1 MNDPVFAVGRPSR
14 LSIDVALVPQVA
26 DPGDPGVLIV
36 IDQIR
41 ASTTITTLIDG
52 GCRDVFL
59 AGDPDAARAVAS
71 ETGSLLAG
79 EMHAV
84 KPADFDFDNS
94 PAELVGVDLSGRS
107 VVLSTTNGTAVINR
121 LRRRGPVLVGC
132 IRNASAVAKA
142 AVALAGGE
150 AGAVRIVCAGRE
162 GLFVLDDAIA
172 AGLIAQR
179 LVESAATRGEDADLS
194 DAAKAAVRLRESWPT
209 LLAAMQDSDGG
220 ATLRRIGAPQDIDF
234 CAGED
239 LTTTVPIVRYDGRMR
254 AVPLRD

>member
-1 MNDPVFAVGRPSR
+1 M
-14 LSIDVALVPQVA
+14 
-26 DPGDPGVLIV
+26 
-36 IDQIR
+36 
-41 ASTTITTLIDG
+41 
-52 GCRDVFL
+52 
-59 AGDPDAARAVAS
+59 
-71 ETGSLLAG
+71 
-79 EMHAV
+79 
-84 KPADFDFDNS
+84 
-94 PAELVGVDLSGRS
+94 
-107 VVLSTTNGTAVINR
+107 
-121 LRRRGPVLVGC
+121 
-132 IRNASAVAKA
+132 
-142 AVALAGGE
+142 
-150 AGAVRIVCAGRE
+150 RIVCAGRE